1 MSAIDRTTDPGI
13 AVSPLDERD
22 ATATGLAKR
31 IEELRHLLE
40 RGRRDARPSVFARTD
55 RVLAVAGA
63 TALPLGFVA
72 IFLGWYGASRTPFL
86 FEQVPYLISGGLL
99 GVGLVLAGGLLF
111 FGSWFARLAEQDR
124 IASQDLVDA
133 LTDLHDAVIEQAQ
146 AFATAT
152 THAGTGAAAP
162 SAGGFRTLV
171 ATPTGAMAH
180 RPECSVVASR
190 DDLVTVPLPAEGYR
204 PCKMCEPDLVEAAY
218 VTDRSWRP

>member
-1 MSAIDRTTDPGI
+1 MSAIDRTDHAI
-13 AVSPLDERD
+13 AVAPVDERD
-22 ATATGLAKR
+22 TTTGLAKR
-31 IEELRHLLE
+31 VEEIRQLLE
-40 RGRRDARPSVFARTD
+40 RGKRDARPSVFARTD
-55 RVLAVAGA
+55 RVLAMAGA

-99 GVGLVLAGGLLF
+99 GVALVLAGGLLF

-133 LTDLHDAVIEQAQ
+133 LTDLHDAVVEQAQ
-146 AFATAT
+146 AFATGVSASAPTAT
-152 THAGTGAAAP
+152 VG
-162 SAGGFRTLV
+162 SASGGPRTLV

-190 DDLVTVPLPAEGYR
+190 DSLITVSPPAEGYR
-204 PCKMCEPDLVEAAY
+204 PCKMCEPDLAGAA
-218 VTDRSWRP
+218 

>member
-1 MSAIDRTTDPGI
+1 MSAIDRTTDRAI
-13 AVSPLDERD
+13 AVAPLDERD
-22 ATATGLAKR
+22 ATTTGLAKR
-31 IEELRHLLE
+31 VEEVRRLLE
-40 RGRRDARPSVFARTD
+40 RGQRDARPSVFARTD
-55 RVLAVAGA
+55 RVLAIAGA

-124 IASQDLVDA
+124 LASQDLVDA
-133 LTDLHDAVIEQAQ
+133 LTDLHDAVVEQAQ
-146 AFATAT
+146 AFAA
-152 THAGTGAAAP
+152 ASTGQAAPAVAP
-162 SAGGFRTLV
+162 SAAGFRTLV

-190 DDLVTVPLPAEGYR
+190 DDLVTVTLPADGYR
-204 PCKMCEPDLVEAAY
+204 PCKMCEPDLAEAA
-218 VTDRSWRP
+218 